1 MNIDGRISLNDC
13 CCSKTLIGDA
23 HLTIYAFPEFLFFTG
38 EGKTSKSNL
47 QEIDYVART
56 YILNVINSKV
66 QFRIRNEL
74 HCTFRAFIPCKTFV
88 VRTIRFSKVKKRPHE
103 FIMFG
108 FDLCILTF
116 NDNFRGR
123 GERGYGVE
131 RGGGGGTMGGA
142 GDGGIGLV

>member
-1 MNIDGRISLNDC
+1 MCSILSYLSLSRCDNRYLYGDLKCTPTVCFATGQKKQIELTGNRLYCSNIY
-13 CCSKTLIGDA
+13 LIC
-23 HLTIYAFPEFLFFTG
+23 IKKF
-38 EGKTSKSNL
+38 
-47 QEIDYVART
+47 
-56 YILNVINSKV
+56 INSKV